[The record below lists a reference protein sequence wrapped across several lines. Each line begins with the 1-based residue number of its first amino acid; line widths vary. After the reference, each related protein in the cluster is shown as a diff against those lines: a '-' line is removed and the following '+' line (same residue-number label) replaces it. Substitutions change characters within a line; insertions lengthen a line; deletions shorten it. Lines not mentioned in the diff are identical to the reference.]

1 MWNTP
6 SIKSYE
12 GREPREACRE
22 GTDAKDF
29 LDDDAAY
36 LFAVRRDKTEV
47 KNKVDRLKLNIG
59 SITGVKESTLKEITH
74 LEKDL
79 AEITKIEKD
88 LLNGCRCKYLRVNVQ
103 IYLREK
109 QDCQN
114 DDIMNEQQLAEEMM
128 VILRQFN
135 IIMAQKI
142 NCTTK
147 RHVGE
152 FNSSK
157 V

>member
-114 DDIMNEQQLAEEMM
+114 DDIMNE
-128 VILRQFN
+128 
-135 IIMAQKI
+135 
-142 NCTTK
+142 
-147 RHVGE
+147 
-152 FNSSK
+152 
-157 V
+157 